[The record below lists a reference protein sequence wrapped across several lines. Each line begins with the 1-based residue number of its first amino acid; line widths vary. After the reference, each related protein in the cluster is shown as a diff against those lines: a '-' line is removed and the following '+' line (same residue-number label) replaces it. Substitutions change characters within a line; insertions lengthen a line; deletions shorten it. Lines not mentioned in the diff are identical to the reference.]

1 MAYPINKIV
10 VHCSA
15 TQNGRSLRTKTQTA
29 AERIDDWHKKRGFQR
44 AAKSVKLFNPHLKHV
59 GYHFII
65 DTDGTVET
73 GRQVGETGAHVKGHN
88 LHSIGICLAGGITID
103 GKNFGRYTE
112 RQWRALQS
120 LLCALESQYPDARIC
135 GHRDLSPDL
144 NGDGKITRN
153 EWLKDCPCFEVQEWL
168 DSGQIVNV
176 AHLFKE

>member
-44 AAKSVKLFNPHLKHV
+44 AAKLVNLFNPHLKHV

-65 DTDGTVET
+65 DTDGTVEA

-88 LHSIGICLAGGITID
+88 LHSIGICLVGGISID
-103 GKNFGRYTE
+103 GKHFGRYTE
-112 RQWRALQS
+112 RQWRTLHN
-120 LLCALESQYPDARIC
+120 LLRELESQYPDARIC

-153 EWLKDCPCFEVQEWL
+153 EWLKACPCFDVAEWRS
-168 DSGQIVNV
+168 SGEIVNV

>member
-103 GKNFGRYTE
+103 GK
-112 RQWRALQS
+112 
-120 LLCALESQYPDARIC
+120 
-135 GHRDLSPDL
+135 
-144 NGDGKITRN
+144 ITRN